1 MFYDFN
7 RGGAALPQDMP
18 LGSIIEE
25 VPEAVIVDPH
35 SNFKNMISNTGTN
48 FFRFGDRLPT
58 RETKSRRG
66 RFNYLP
72 SG

>member
-7 RGGAALPQDMP
+7 HETLPSDMP
-18 LGSIIEE
+18 LGSIMEE
-25 VPEAVIVDPH
+25 VPESVVIEPPGNYKGIV
-35 SNFKNMISNTGTN
+35 SSTGTN
-48 FFRFGDRLPT
+48 FFKFGDRLPT

>member
-1 MFYDFN
+1 
-7 RGGAALPQDMP
+7 MP

-25 VPEAVIVDPH
+25 VPENAVLIEPASESH
-35 SNFKNMISNTGTN
+35 AFKNMVSSTGTN

-58 RETKSRRG
+58 RESKSRRG